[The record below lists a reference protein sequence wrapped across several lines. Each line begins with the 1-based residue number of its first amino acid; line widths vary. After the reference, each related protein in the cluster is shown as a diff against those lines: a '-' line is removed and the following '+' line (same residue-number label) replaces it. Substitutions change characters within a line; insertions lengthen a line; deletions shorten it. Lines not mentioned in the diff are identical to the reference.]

1 VEQIIVERHAAA
13 GRRTI
18 AGPRL
23 DVASILDVFSLNLA
37 APHGPPFFPVAPLR
51 DGVRRVPLHARAY
64 AGELLRLAAASG

>member
-37 APHGPPFFPVAPLR
+37 APHGPPFFPVAR
-51 DGVRRVPLHARAY
+51 FAMESGVCLCMPGHMRV
-64 AGELLRLAAASG
+64 SCFD